1 MREYGFSDYGIFSD
15 AVSTSNSL
23 SEKIESIKTKVSS
36 LSDTISGGSVFMGPI
51 ADSCVEGFSEVV
63 SNMTILNEN
72 FSKICDYLLTIS
84 SEYQLGDQNAS
95 STVLE
100 LNYTGFKG
108 KTASVASNAFK
119 TVSQLNESVSSSF
132 NNGQLAVASAYN
144 NPSGLSG
151 SNLDFINSI
160 VDGAVDSY
168 NEYGVL
174 PSVTLAQAILESG
187 WGKYSIGNNIFG
199 IKAGSNWTGK
209 VQNVP
214 TYEQNAD
221 GSSYQIYAN
230 FRDYDSIADSIKDHG
245 KLFTQDF
252 YQPVL
257 EASNYADAC
266 RAVKN
271 CGYATAVDYADSLIN
286 IIESYGLDQWDPK

>member
-1 MREYGFSDYGIFSD
+1 MKEYNFSDYGIFND
-15 AVSTSNSL
+15 AISTTDSL
-23 SEKIESIKTKVSS
+23 NEKIESVKSKVSS
-36 LSDTISGGSVFMGPI
+36 LKANISNGSTFMGPI
-51 ADSCVEGFSEVV
+51 ADSCIEAFSEVDT
-63 SNMTILNEN
+63 NMIMLNDN
-72 FSKICDYLLTIS
+72 FSKICEYLLTTS
-84 SEYQLGDQNAS
+84 SEYKLGDQNAS
-95 STVLE
+95 SKILE
-100 LNYTGFKG
+100 LNYNGFKG
-108 KTASVASNAFK
+108 KTELVA
-119 TVSQLNESVSSSF
+119 
-132 NNGQLAVASAYN
+132 ASASKTISQINQSTIHSNRGVAISSDYN
-144 NPSGLSG
+144 NPGGLSG

-160 VDGAVDSY
+160 KDGAIASY

-187 WGKYSIGNNIFG
+187 WGKASIGNNIFG

-209 VQNVP
+209 VQNLP

-230 FRDYDSIADSIKDHG
+230 FRDYDSIDDSIKDHG

-252 YQPVL
+252 YKPVIDA
-257 EASNYADAC
+257 ENYVDAC

-271 CGYATAVDYADSLIN
+271 CGYATAVNYADSLIN

>member
-1 MREYGFSDYGIFSD
+1 MKEYEFSDYGIFND
-15 AVSTSNSL
+15 AISTTNSL
-23 SEKIESIKTKVSS
+23 SGEIESIKDKVSS
-36 LSDTISGGSVFMGPI
+36 LNDIISSGSIFMGPI
-51 ADSCVEGFSEVV
+51 ADSCTSAFSDVV
-63 SNMTILNEN
+63 TNMTTLSDN
-72 FSKICDYLLTIS
+72 FSKICDYLLSTS

-108 KTASVASNAFK
+108 KTATIAASALKNVNQI
-119 TVSQLNESVSSSF
+119 TTSSS
-132 NNGQLAVASAYN
+132 NNGQVALASAYN

-160 VDGAVDSY
+160 VDGAVASY

-252 YQPVL
+252 YQPVID
-257 EASNYADAC
+257 ANNYVEAC

-271 CGYATAVDYADSLIN
+271 CGYATAVNYADSLIN